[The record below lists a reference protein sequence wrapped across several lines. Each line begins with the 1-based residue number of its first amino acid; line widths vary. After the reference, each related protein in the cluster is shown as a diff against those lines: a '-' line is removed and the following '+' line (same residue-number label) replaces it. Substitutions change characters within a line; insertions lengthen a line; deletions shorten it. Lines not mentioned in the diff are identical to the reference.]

1 MTAMSDHKA
10 TIHWRRE
17 TADFKYENYN
27 RDHDWDFDGGLQV
40 RASAAPA
47 YLGSAACVDPEE
59 AFVASVSSCHMLTF
73 LAIAAKK
80 HFTVDEYHDDA
91 IGFMEKNADG
101 RLAITRATLQPQ
113 IKFGGDKI
121 PTEDEIAQ
129 MHEQSHL
136 ACFIANSV
144 KTEVT
149 VKAR

>member
-1 MTAMSDHKA
+1 MSDHKA

-27 RDHDWDFDGGLQV
+27 RDHDWDFDGGVKV

-47 YLGSAACVDPEE
+47 YLGGPACVDPEE

-73 LAIAAKK
+73 LAIASRK
-80 HFTVDEYHDDA
+80 HYIVESYHDEAVGVLEKDA
-91 IGFMEKNADG
+91 AG

-121 PTEDEIAQ
+121 PTAEEIAQ
-129 MHEQSHL
+129 MHEQAHH

-144 KTEVT
+144 KTEIS
-149 VKAR
+149 VKAK